1 MIIKRVWWL
10 FGLLVVA
17 GAMNAQAQQA
27 DAHKTIMDLENQW
40 LEADKANNPD
50 VVASLI
56 SDKYIAT
63 TSEGK
68 LEDKAK
74 TLEEVKTRK
83 YTTAEYEDLQVAVFG
98 NTAIARGGYKGSG
111 TEPSG
116 KPFAEHLRWTDTWV
130 KTPSGKST
138 SIFFKLCS
146 RARTILIDE
155 VHFRRDFGTGIDFR
169 PLR

>member
-1 MIIKRVWWL
+1 MTRKR
-10 FGLLVVA
+10 LLCLLGVLALA
-17 GAMNAQAQQA
+17 GGINVQAQQTGG
-27 DAHKTIMDLENQW
+27 DTHKTIIDLENHW
-40 LEADKANNPD
+40 LQADQTNDPD
-50 VVASLI
+50 TVAPML
-56 SDKYIAT
+56 SDKYLAT

-83 YTTAEYEDLQVAVFG
+83 YNTAEYKDVQVTVFG

-130 KTPSGKST
+130 KTPSGKWQVVAT
-138 SIFFKLCS
+138 QYTAVK
-146 RARTILIDE
+146 
-155 VHFRRDFGTGIDFR
+155 G
-169 PLR
+169 